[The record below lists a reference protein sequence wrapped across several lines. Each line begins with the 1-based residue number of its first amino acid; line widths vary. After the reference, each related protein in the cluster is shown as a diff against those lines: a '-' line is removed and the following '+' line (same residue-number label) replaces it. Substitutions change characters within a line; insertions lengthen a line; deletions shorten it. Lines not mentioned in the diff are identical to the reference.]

1 MSAGAGVLGYIRPPA
16 MPAPLRVP
24 ERLVGHLL
32 AGHPWI
38 YADAVPAMQAR
49 SGDFVALQTPSGRPL
64 GFALH
69 DPHSAIALRVLSTRA
84 GERPGAALWRERVRA
99 ALALREMA
107 LDLRDTDAFR
117 LVHGEGDRLPGVVV
131 DAYAGYLVV
140 KLDTPA
146 WLPHLGDLVAALE
159 AVVRPRGIYLK
170 GVAGERRAGAPELGD
185 EAKARVLAG
194 GAPPDPIVVREHGMR
209 LSLSIVHGQKTG
221 LFLDQRENRALV
233 RGYAGGRDVLNLF
246 SYNGGFSV
254 AAALGGATRV
264 TSVDLAAGAI
274 ASARDSFVASG
285 LDPERHDFVVDDV
298 FAYLGRCAEER
309 RSFDL
314 VVCDPPSFAPRR
326 QALAKALRAY
336 ARLHRLALQ
345 RVAPGGLLAAAS
357 CSSHVKMEDF
367 LQTLREAAVAER
379 RPLRILEVRADA
391 ADHPSYLHFPEGRYL
406 KFVLMSAE

>member
-1 MSAGAGVLGYIRPPA
+1 
-16 MPAPLRVP
+16 
-24 ERLVGHLL
+24 
-32 AGHPWI
+32 
-38 YADAVPAMQAR
+38 
-49 SGDFVALQTPSGRPL
+49 
-64 GFALH
+64 
-69 DPHSAIALRVLSTRA
+69 
-84 GERPGAALWRERVRA
+84 
-99 ALALREMA
+99 
-107 LDLRDTDAFR
+107 
-117 LVHGEGDRLPGVVV
+117 
-131 DAYAGYLVV
+131 
-140 KLDTPA
+140 
-146 WLPHLGDLVAALE
+146 
-159 AVVRPRGIYLK
+159 LK